1 MRAALFLDGREDLVV
16 EEVDVAAPIGS
27 EVLIQTAASGLCH
40 SDLHFMETE
49 GWVVPRPIVLG
60 HEAAG
65 VVEAVGPD
73 VREVQPGDHVICC
86 LSVFCGRCDSCLS
99 GQPYLCVQSRVDCVR
114 SENEPARLSRDGQEV
129 FQFANL
135 SSFAEQMLVHENAV
149 VKVRAD
155 MPLDRAALIGCG
167 VTTGT
172 GAVFRTAGVEPGASV
187 AVIGCGGVGMSSIQA
202 ARISGATKII
212 AVDLESRKLDTALR
226 LGATH
231 AVNPADGAPVEQVL
245 ELTGGGVDYSF
256 EAIGLALTAQQAFGM
271 IRRGG
276 TATVMGMI
284 PPGTKV
290 EIEGQELFM
299 SDKRLQGSLM
309 GSNVFRVDMPRLVDL
324 YLDGRLMLDEM
335 VSATIGLDDVNDGFE
350 AMKAGDVV
358 RSVIAFN

>member
-1 MRAALFLDGREDLVV
+1 MRAALFLDGHEELVV
-16 EEVDVAAPIGS
+16 DDVDVATPIGS

-49 GWVVPRPIVLG
+49 GWELPRPVVLG

-86 LSVFCGRCDSCLS
+86 LSVFCGRCEVCLS
-99 GQPYLCVQSRVDCVR
+99 GQPYLCVRSRVECVR
-114 SENEPARLSRDGQEV
+114 AEDQPARLSRGGQTV
-129 FQFANL
+129 NQFASL
-135 SSFAEQMLVHENAV
+135 SSFAQQMLVHENAV
-149 VKVRAD
+149 VKVREE

-172 GAVFRTAGVEPGASV
+172 GAVFRTAGVGPGASV
-187 AVIGCGGVGMSSIQA
+187 AVIGCGGVGMSSLQA
-202 ARISGATKII
+202 ARIAGATTII
-212 AVDLESRKLDTALR
+212 AVDLEPRKLDTALR

-231 AVNPADGAPVEQVL
+231 AVNPADGDPSG
-245 ELTGGGVDYSF
+245 TGSGAVRRRGGLLFRGHRPGPHRPAGVRDDPP
-256 EAIGLALTAQQAFGM
+256 
-271 IRRGG
+271 GG

-335 VSATIGLDDVNDGFE
+335 VSATITLDDVNDGFA

>member
-1 MRAALFLDGREDLVV
+1 MRAALFIDDHDELVV
-16 EEVDVAAPIGS
+16 DDVEVDAPIGG
-27 EVLIQTAASGLCH
+27 EVLVRTAASGLCH

-49 GWVVPRPIVLG
+49 GWVVPRPVVLG

-73 VREVQPGDHVICC
+73 VREVQPGDHVIGC
-86 LSVFCGRCDSCLS
+86 LSVFCGRCDVCLT
-99 GQPYLCVQSRVDCVR
+99 GRTYLCVRSRVECVR
-114 SENEPARLSRDGQEV
+114 SPGEPPRLSKDGKEV
-129 FQFANL
+129 NQFANL

-149 VKVRAD
+149 VKVRED

-172 GAVFRTAGVEPGASV
+172 GAVFRTTGVEPGSSA
-187 AVIGCGGVGMSSIQA
+187 AVIGCGGVGMSVIQA
-202 ARISGATKII
+202 ARISGATTIV
-212 AVDLESRKLDTALR
+212 AVDTEPRKLDTALR

-231 AVNPADGAPVEQVL
+231 TVNPADGDPVEQVL
-245 ELTGGGVDYSF
+245 ELTKGGVDYSF

-290 EIEGQELFM
+290 EIEGQDLFM
-299 SDKRLQGSLM
+299 SEKRLQGSLM

-335 VSATIGLDDVNDGFE
+335 VSATFSLDEVNDGFD
-350 AMKAGDVV
+350 AMKSGDVV
-358 RSVIAFN
+358 RSVISFD

>member
-1 MRAALFLDGREDLVV
+1 MRAALFLDGHEELVV
-16 EEVDVAAPIGS
+16 DEVDVATPVGN
-27 EVLIQTAASGLCH
+27 EVLVQTAASGLCH
-40 SDLHFMETE
+40 SDLHFMETD
-49 GWVVPRPIVLG
+49 GWELVRPVVLG

-86 LSVFCGRCDSCLS
+86 LSVFCGRCDVCLS
-99 GQPYLCVQSRVDCVR
+99 GQPYLCVRSRVECVR
-114 SENEPARLSRDGQEV
+114 SEDQPARLSRNGQEV
-129 FQFANL
+129 NQFANL

-149 VKVRAD
+149 VKIRD
-155 MPLDRAALIGCG
+155 EMPLDRAALIGCG

-172 GAVFRTAGVEPGASV
+172 GSVFRTTGVEPGSSV
-187 AVIGCGGVGMSSIQA
+187 AVIGCGGVGMSVVQA
-202 ARISGATKII
+202 ARISGATTII
-212 AVDLESRKLDTALR
+212 AVDLEPRKLDTALR

-231 AVNPADGAPVEQVL
+231 AVNPADGDPVEQVM
-245 ELTGGGVDYSF
+245 ELTGGGVDYSY
-256 EAIGLALTAQQAFGM
+256 EAIGLALTAQQSFGM

-284 PPGTKV
+284 PPGTMV

-335 VSATIGLDDVNDGFE
+335 VSATITLDDVNDGFE

-358 RSVIAFN
+358 RSVIAFD